1 MALVLSYHR
10 AHALMN
16 TLLET
21 YNQDLFLTINAL
33 PGTPG
38 WLIDFAT
45 FSAEYLIFLLPL
57 MLLIYWFT
65 GGRAERET
73 ALFAIVTAITGLT
86 LNFLCSAFYF
96 HPRPFMIRLG
106 HLWIDHAADTS
117 FPSDHGTLF
126 FSITL
131 ALWARGNWGSGGILT
146 LVSLLVA
153 WSRIFLGVHFPL
165 DMAGA
170 LGVAAVAVIIVTLFW
185 RKKGETLLS
194 CCEAVSICL
203 FSLLPERIYQLF
215 SRHP

>member
-1 MALVLSYHR
+1 
-10 AHALMN
+10 MN

-131 ALWARGNWGSGGILT
+131 ALWARVTGAP
-146 LVSLLVA
+146 VA
-153 WSRIFLGVHFPL
+153 
-165 DMAGA
+165 
-170 LGVAAVAVIIVTLFW
+170 
-185 RKKGETLLS
+185 
-194 CCEAVSICL
+194 
-203 FSLLPERIYQLF
+203 F
-215 SRHP
+215 SRSSHCWLPGHASFSGFTSHWIWQARSVWRP